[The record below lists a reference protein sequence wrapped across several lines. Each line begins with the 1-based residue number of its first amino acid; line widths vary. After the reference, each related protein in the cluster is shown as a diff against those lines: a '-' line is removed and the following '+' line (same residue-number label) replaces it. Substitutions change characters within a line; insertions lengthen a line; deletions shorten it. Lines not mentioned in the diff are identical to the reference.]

1 MEASVS
7 PAACG
12 NAPVPGE
19 GGAATQVRQ
28 VQSLGSGV
36 SQAAGSDCSPA
47 STDTTKAALGLRIQL
62 WEAGFV
68 SQTLPRRKAM
78 DEERLRNFK
87 ELQAKFQKLDM
98 PSLPGPS
105 QFPASVSHKGDF
117 GSTQSTRTWANGKLP
132 SSDHNQPP
140 PYCSGGEPQPP
151 KAQKMKLAQRS
162 EIQKCFDSPG
172 PPGRFAYSAVNS
184 QTASLL
190 LDVNQAN
197 AKIANEKKL
206 VVTSSFK
213 NKLWN
218 WEKVSSQNS
227 EMSSAFRLTNCGGR
241 VSHQEDQKTTGLTTL
256 EEPRKKLQIKES
268 QTLPSQRYLMAQ
280 RKSCAK
286 KITSE
291 DPTFLLSPHG
301 RKSLEKSLP
310 ERAPAGSTSQ
320 PIYERELDSW
330 PPEKQLDVK
339 HHQLPKTKPLPSV
352 ESLGPPPTKPP
363 KPPAVNLQ
371 AFQRQTAAFPK
382 TSREAAV
389 EEGCLPLESAEFE
402 ELHNYEATLSYRR
415 HSDNDTNL
423 CTAAEIADATYEVGN
438 EELQKPWK
446 SFLCQELSPE
456 HEDANKT
463 MKEKE
468 PDELKLQ
475 KRERDLHSDHL
486 FEVGAYEEKPGKAP
500 MMKVHRHMESMLARK
515 QDAVIDTIQTKA
527 YPKDLKLLRHFQ
539 GQCGYVE
546 ALEMTIGTPG
556 QRPFKPSSTS
566 EETYDDVEYPGRKGS
581 KSDFSNSFVSDSEEN
596 SKEMYE
602 DVYKTKSNSTKID
615 LDGKALKRLQ
625 RFFKKEK
632 DRFKMKT
639 TKLKENVSA
648 FSISLPN
655 LERRSQ
661 EVIIHHDVDISEKES
676 KDEDKVKFWKP
687 KLFKPKG
694 KKSAEESDR
703 LSPSNFFR
711 TKQQNLEKD
720 RMEKEKLFRER
731 FEYDKEITVINTAV
745 ACSWNSRNGIFD
757 LPITPGEELEVIDVT
772 EENLV
777 ICRNSKGKYGY
788 VLIEHLNFKHQG
800 WSP

>member
-1 MEASVS
+1 MEASVN

-12 NAPVPGE
+12 NAPAPGE
-19 GGAATQVRQ
+19 GGAAAQVRQ
-28 VQSLGSGV
+28 VQSLGSGE
-36 SQAAGSDCSPA
+36 SQAERSDCSLA
-47 STDTTKAALGLRIQL
+47 STDTTKGALGLMIQL

-87 ELQAKFQKLDM
+87 ELQAKFQKLDV
-98 PSLPGPS
+98 PSLPGPI
-105 QFPASVSHKGDF
+105 QFPASASHKGDF
-117 GSTQSTRTWANGKLP
+117 GSTQSMRIRANGKLL

-140 PYCSGGEPQPP
+140 PYCSGGEPQPL
-151 KAQKMKLAQRS
+151 KAQKMKLEQRS

-172 PPGRFAYSAVNS
+172 PLGRFAYPAVNS
-184 QTASLL
+184 QKASLL
-190 LDVNQAN
+190 LDVNRTN
-197 AKIANEKKL
+197 AKITNENKL
-206 VVTSSFK
+206 VVTSSFR

-227 EMSSAFRLTNCGGR
+227 EMPSAFRLADCGGR
-241 VSHQEDQKTTGLTTL
+241 AFHPEGQKSTGLTTP
-256 EEPRKKLQIKES
+256 EGPGKKLQIKGS

-291 DPTFLLSPHG
+291 DPTFLFSPHG
-301 RKSLEKSLP
+301 RKSLDECHP
-310 ERAPAGSTSQ
+310 ESCPAGSTAQ
-320 PIYERELDSW
+320 PIYERELASW

-339 HHQLPKTKPLPSV
+339 HHQLPKTKSLPSM
-352 ESLGPPPTKPP
+352 ESLGPPPAKPP

-382 TSREAAV
+382 THREAV
-389 EEGCLPLESAEFE
+389 EEGYLPPESAEFE
-402 ELHNYEATLSYRR
+402 EPHNYEATISYLR
-415 HSDNDTNL
+415 HSGNSINL
-423 CTAAEIADATYEVGN
+423 CTAEEIAGSTYEVRI

-446 SFLCQELSPE
+446 SVLHQELSPE
-456 HEDANKT
+456 HEDDDKK

-468 PDELKLQ
+468 PDELKPQ
-475 KRERDLHSDHL
+475 KRERDLHSEHL
-486 FEVGAYEEKPGKAP
+486 FEVGAYEETLEKVPA
-500 MMKVHRHMESMLARK
+500 MNVHRHMESTLARK
-515 QDAVIDTIQTKA
+515 QDALLDTIQTNA
-527 YPKDLKLLRHFQ
+527 CPKDVKLARHFQ
-539 GQCGYVE
+539 GQCGYME
-546 ALEMTIGTPG
+546 ALEVTIGTSG

-602 DVYKTKSNSTKID
+602 DVYKTTSNSTKID

-655 LERRSQ
+655 LELRSQ
-661 EVIIHHDVDISEKES
+661 EVIIHHDVNISEKES
-676 KDEDKVKFWKP
+676 KDEDKVKIWKP

-694 KKSAEESDR
+694 KKGAEESER
-703 LSPSNFFR
+703 LSPRNFFR
-711 TKQQNLEKD
+711 TKQRNLEKD

-731 FEYDKEITVINTAV
+731 FEYDKEIAVINTAV
-745 ACSWNSRNGIFD
+745 ASSCNSRNGVFD
-757 LPITPGEELEVIDVT
+757 LPITPGEELEVIDIA

-777 ICRNSKGKYGY
+777 ICRNSKGNYGY

-800 WSP
+800 WLP